1 MTALGGSHGTSYE
14 RVVSAIKAVS
24 GAKEQRGAG
33 YIKVCCPAHA
43 DKNPSVSVTYDAAK
57 GRTKVHCFSGCHD
70 EDILSAAGLKIADL
84 FDEPLPEQ
92 SPRTSPRRPAP
103 SRNSTRGAT
112 KPAPSAGPGSK
123 PRSQEAA
130 DEKVARKAEHTYV
143 YQRADGTKI
152 GKVVRHE
159 TFNTAD
165 IRLGKRFL
173 QYHFD
178 EEKRR
183 WTSGKFEP
191 LVYHLPEVA
200 AAIAAGQIVYLVEGE
215 KDADTAKSVG
225 QVGTTNAQGAGQFRQ
240 EHAEQ
245 LRGAAVVQ
253 VVDRDIAGYRHAI
266 KVRALLQPAGEDALV
281 ASYQCVEST
290 SHKDFTEHVQAGK
303 TIADLTIVD
312 PVARF
317 CDLALD
323 VARASID
330 ASNNP
335 KAERQLEE
343 VRDLLEQVQDGAE
356 RNRLSTILTNLG
368 GRLAPPPVEDE
379 LASHRR
385 ARRPAPDPEDEG
397 DLSEPQWLI
406 PTGSGSWA
414 YSTGEDGDGLERGV
428 YRYNRGDWQL
438 VAPLPHVFERLTART
453 GDRTRAGMSYRIAM
467 SKPAEAEEVAL
478 VSDDEVKTG
487 IWADKLDVA
496 LSADSKVLAA
506 AATAIRDTARKHAEA
521 RELVPRWIKG
531 RIEMP
536 PSDVGAVG
544 YGELA
549 GDEATA
555 KKTWRTII
563 DHAKAAPKLA
573 LFLGAGIGA
582 VYVQPLER
590 QSFVLLGTG
599 QGRRGKSTG
608 LRCSAA
614 IYGDWKNLIRAWNTS
629 TIGLTQTLGNRALL
643 PSFFDELAAA
653 GLKGRDLEK
662 IVFQITEGAQRTIGG
677 KDGHS
682 PKTSAPWHGILFSA
696 SNDSILGEIAN
707 EGTAARV
714 LEIGTPITRNAAD
727 AKALTKLTRESYGWP
742 LHWLLKDPDLDGFA
756 GLIEQA
762 QDDIGMPDGGV
773 PETIAEHLALTAAGA
788 RRLELMVDAE
798 GLYEA
803 AIDAG
808 KQLLDDL
815 VAELNERGA
824 SADIRLVT
832 ATIEAFHAR
841 PAAFPTRAAYRKH
854 LAGEFGNGPQVARE
868 VEGWNLTQD
877 PDYQGDL
884 ALTKKALWAIATEAG
899 IHDPYPAL
907 RQLRAGGRLIVDKDG
922 KSRYQGSVKTTP
934 DASKS
939 IKLYVFVLDEDE
951 RAIAQELDD
960 DSDDTAAEVAST
972 RTNTPADHAGSS
984 PLSPHGTTSPQNSGD
999 DPDTAVTR
1007 TDTPLSEVDPVI
1019 VPTVPTLFEES
1030 PCAMNEERKEGR
1042 ARPGQSPFNG
1052 PNGPLWFVDDEE
1064 PWGVC
1069 RHCGKSCPT
1078 FDTVGWAH
1086 VVCAHQAGPS
1096 PAHNN
1101 PPKPNAPEPEASAP
1115 TPAST
1120 SVPAT
1125 AAEPTTSTVVEEHVA
1140 LSGPVAPRPVGFR
1153 AACAVLDPTGIYL
1166 PDGVRYRGVPIA
1178 DALDI
1183 LTAGEKLRLGHPNG
1197 AGQLILTD
1205 AMCVELGL
1213 VAEADSALAGDAA
1226 RDQVRERLRELGEPF
1241 LERARHEGWELG
1253 NLNVENRVRRRSDDR
1268 MLEIVLA
1275 PYEYL
1280 WTRGREDA
1288 HPLGALDENLSEEQY
1303 AAEAARI
1310 MGYLAHRL
1318 KAPWRGNPGQVG
1330 WDIYDRAQRGRK
1342 RRKGHVLTDAGVLP
1356 KLTGDVKAADIVP
1369 QLSWSRWTAKNPA
1382 STEDQALIDGAR
1394 FAVHLDRMA
1403 AWCASAKESSLGYVT
1418 ADDPMRHVVG
1428 ANAVAELLQR
1438 PEAVP
1443 AGLFRLLV
1451 PPAENPAIP
1460 PLHAKQ
1466 SPTEPRWLW
1475 LPAPLV
1481 SGLLYSDDPSNT
1493 TLGWGCSPDALVT
1506 PDPKDPEA
1514 RQAESWVFPA
1524 QGRLLDGEW
1533 YETLRDARYGVEQD
1547 GDKAAERLIK
1557 RIYSAMLQSA
1567 EGPETERILTGK
1579 RPWKIQATWLS
1590 TTKGAH
1596 YSRQWNLSRR
1606 AIHNGL
1612 LVASVQIDEVVIL
1625 VDDPAKAVLG
1635 KMDGLVGQY
1644 RVKTVRELTDEHR
1657 AALAAGK
1664 PAHELT
1670 GGEVEL

>member
-24 GAKEQRGAG
+24 GGREQRGAG
-33 YIKVCCPAHA
+33 YIKLCCPAHE
-43 DKNPSVSVTYDAAK
+43 DRNPSVSVQYHQST
-57 GRTKVHCFSGCHD
+57 GRTTVKCFGGCD
-70 EDILSAAGLKIADL
+70 DTSVLSAARLTIADL
-84 FDEPLPEQ
+84 FDEPLPKEPARP
-92 SPRTSPRRPAP
+92 SSRRGKTPSTSRKTASSAPKQPAVKV
-103 SRNSTRGAT
+103 SG
-112 KPAPSAGPGSK
+112 
-123 PRSQEAA
+123 
-130 DEKVARKAEHTYV
+130 DEKVARQAKHEYL
-143 YQRADGTKI
+143 YDQPDGSKT
-152 GKVVRHE
+152 GKVVRIE
-159 TFNTAD
+159 TFNEAGD
-165 IRLGKRFL
+165 RLQKRFL

-178 EEKRR
+178 EVKRR
-183 WTSGKFEP
+183 WVSGGFEP
-191 LVYHLPEVA
+191 LVYRAPEVTRG
-200 AAIAAGQIVYLVEGE
+200 IGTDQIVYLFEGE
-215 KDADTAKSVG
+215 KDADTAAG
-225 QVGTTNAQGAGQFRQ
+225 CGLVGTTNAQGAGQFRV

-245 LRGAAVVQ
+245 LRGARIVQ

-266 KVRALLQPAGEDALV
+266 KVRALLQPSGEESLV
-281 ASYQCVEST
+281 ASYHCVEPGT
-290 SHKDFTEHVQAGK
+290 GKDFTELTAAGK
-303 TIADLTIVD
+303 TVIDLVPTD
-312 PVARF
+312 AAARF
-317 CDLALD
+317 CELQLDLALNCLD
-323 VARASID
+323 DGNVA
-330 ASNNP
+330 
-335 KAERQLEE
+335 KAERQLDE
-343 VRDLLEQVQDGAE
+343 VAELLDQVHDDRE
-356 RNRLSTILTNLG
+356 RAQLSTILGNLR
-368 GRLAPPPVEDE
+368 GRCQPATEDE

-385 ARRPAPDPEDEG
+385 ARRPSADVRSEEEEPA
-397 DLSEPQWLI
+397 EPQWLI

-762 QDDIGMPDGGV
+762 QNDIGMPDGGV

-788 RRLELMVDAE
+788 RRLELMVDAK

-841 PAAFPTRAAYRKH
+841 PAAFPTRMAYRKH

-907 RQLRAGGRLIVDKDG
+907 RQLRAGGRLIVDQDG

-951 RAIAQELDD
+951 RVVAKELDD
-960 DSDDTAAEVAST
+960 DSDDSAAGAPST
-972 RTNTPADHAGSS
+972 RTDAPSDHAGSS
-984 PLSPHGTTSPQNSGD
+984 PLSPHGTTSPQTSGD
-999 DPDTAVTR
+999 KVDEAVTR
-1007 TDTPLSEVDPVI
+1007 TDTPRPMAAPAV

-1030 PCAMNEERKEGR
+1030 SYAMKEEREEGR
-1042 ARPGQSPFNG
+1042 ARPGLSPFNG
-1052 PNGPLWFVDDEE
+1052 PNGPLWLVDDEE

-1078 FDTVGWAH
+1078 FDRVGWAH

-1096 PAHNN
+1096 PAHGN

-1125 AAEPTTSTVVEEHVA
+1125 AAEPTMSAVVEEHVA

-1166 PDGVRYRGVPIA
+1166 PDGVRYRGVPMV

-1213 VAEADSALAGDAA
+1213 VAEADSALSGDAA

-1241 LERARHEGWELG
+1241 LERARNEGWELG

-1369 QLSWSRWTAKNPA
+1369 QVSWSRWTAKNPA
-1382 STEDQALIDGAR
+1382 STEDQALIHGAR

-1418 ADDPMRHVVG
+1418 ADAPMRHIVG
-1428 ANAVAELLQR
+1428 ADAVAELLRR

-1451 PPAENPAIP
+1451 PPAQSPAIP

-1475 LPAPLV
+1475 LPASLV

-1493 TLGWGCSPDALVT
+1493 TLGWGCNPDALVT
-1506 PDPKDPEA
+1506 PDPKDVEA
-1514 RQAESWVFPA
+1514 RQAEAWVFPA

-1567 EGPETERILTGK
+1567 EGPVTERILTGK
-1579 RPWKIQATWLS
+1579 RPWKIQETWLS
-1590 TTKGAH
+1590 TTKGSH